1 MSDAPLDHA
10 KLAAAR
16 LWAATRLPYLASAV
30 FACSVRARS
39 GAGTIAV
46 DRNWE
51 LCVDPA
57 VVDGLEVAELGRLLV
72 HLTGHLLRDHAAR
85 SEALGV
91 DAGAEQSWWN
101 RCTDAEIND
110 DLRADDCVPPVASD
124 LPSDLGCADGGLAE
138 TYYASTDFAPDL
150 VGANGQPGWDCGSG
164 ADGQQRPW
172 DGNEGSAAMR
182 PAQAELLR
190 LGVAADI
197 KRRHGEQPG
206 TIAGGWLRWAEAVLP
221 SRVDWRRVL
230 AAEIR
235 SAVSA
240 VSGRVDY
247 TYRRPARRNQ
257 ATPGVVLP
265 SLFQPVPQVAIVCD
279 TSGSMHE
286 ELLARV
292 LAEVDA
298 LLSRTGLRSS
308 RVPVLAVDTEVH
320 AVRRVTRASQ
330 VVLAGGGGT
339 DMGAGIDA
347 AVRLRPRPGLVIVL
361 TDGMTPWPDRPP
373 AGVRVV
379 VGVLAERGLPS
390 DWLPPSWARTVV
402 VDDL

>member
-1 MSDAPLDHA
+1 MH
-10 KLAAAR
+10 
-16 LWAATRLPYLASAV
+16 
-30 FACSVRARS
+30 
-39 GAGTIAV
+39 
-46 DRNWE
+46 
-51 LCVDPA
+51 
-57 VVDGLEVAELGRLLV
+57 LV
-72 HLTGHLLRDHAAR
+72 GHVLRDHAAR
-85 SEALGV
+85 AEALGV
-91 DAGAEQSWWN
+91 DAGAKQSWWN

-110 DLRADDCVPPVASD
+110 DLRGDDCVPPVAKD
-124 LPSDLGCADGGLAE
+124 LPADLGCPDGGLAE
-138 TYYASTDFAPDL
+138 AYYATIDVIPELVDPDT
-150 VGANGQPGWDCGSG
+150 QPRWDCGSG
-164 ADGQQRPW
+164 ADGQARPW
-172 DGNEGSAAMR
+172 DGSDGSPSMSVG
-182 PAQAELLR
+182 QAELLR

-197 KRRHGEQPG
+197 KRSHAEQPG

-240 VSGRVDY
+240 ISGRVDY

-265 SLFQPVPQVAIVCD
+265 SLFQPVPRVAIVCD
-279 TSGSMHE
+279 TSGSMHG

-298 LLSRTGLRSS
+298 LLSRTGLRSG

-320 AVRRVTRASQ
+320 AVRRVSRASQ

-339 DMGAGIDA
+339 DMGTGIEA
-347 AVRLRPRPGLVIVL
+347 AARLRPRPSLVIVL
-361 TDGMTPWPDRPP
+361 TDGMTPWPGRAP

-379 VGVLAERGLPS
+379 IGVLGERGMPS
-390 DWLPPSWARTVV
+390 AWVTPSWARTVLI
-402 VDDL
+402 DD